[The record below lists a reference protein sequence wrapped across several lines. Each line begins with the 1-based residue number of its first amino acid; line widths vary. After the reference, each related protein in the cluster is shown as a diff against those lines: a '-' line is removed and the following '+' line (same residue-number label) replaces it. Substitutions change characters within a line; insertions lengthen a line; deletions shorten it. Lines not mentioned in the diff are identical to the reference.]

1 MKSRGPQLTYLA
13 ALLLHAANGNAQLFS
28 PAGNV
33 AVGRNPVAIA
43 VGDFNADGYP
53 DFAVANRSS
62 NNVTVRLGGFSSSS
76 ATFAVG
82 ASPAAIAVGDFNWDG
97 LQDLV
102 VANSGDN
109 NLTILLGG
117 ANGVFAAAPGGPIAV
132 EKGPDSLAVADFNRD
147 GIPDLAVANAG
158 ITSVTVLLGD
168 GSGGFH
174 PASGSPLKV
183 GTNAGSISLAVAAAD
198 FNGDGRPD

>member
-117 ANGVFAAAPGGPIAV
+117 ANGVFAAAPGGP
-132 EKGPDSLAVADFNRD
+132 
-147 GIPDLAVANAG
+147 
-158 ITSVTVLLGD
+158 
-168 GSGGFH
+168 
-174 PASGSPLKV
+174 
-183 GTNAGSISLAVAAAD
+183 VAAHDDDSECDESNPKEAACGWSPRRYGQRSHRNPLSASVSKGCLSRRSWIGPC
-198 FNGDGRPD
+198 F

>member
-62 NNVTVRLGGFSSSS
+62 NNVTVRLGGFSPSS

-82 ASPAAIAVGDFNWDG
+82 ASPAAVAIGDFNRDG
-97 LQDLV
+97 AQDLA

-109 NLTILLGG
+109 NVTLLVGDG
-117 ANGVFAAAPGGPIAV
+117 KGSFAA
-132 EKGPDSLAVADFNRD
+132 
-147 GIPDLAVANAG
+147 
-158 ITSVTVLLGD
+158 
-168 GSGGFH
+168 
-174 PASGSPLKV
+174 
-183 GTNAGSISLAVAAAD
+183 
-198 FNGDGRPD
+198 